1 MVQEKAKI
9 FKCFILNKNKNPI
22 LSIQKPNIL
31 LKERNSSTYPEKQ
44 FF

>member
-22 LSIQKPNIL
+22 LSIKKPNIL